1 MNTEE
6 KILLDFDCASL
17 TDPRLTAVTGTFP
30 QCYIAENDGAIRL
43 GADGTPGGY
52 CPIVFPLPLSPD
64 TLSLTVRMQ
73 IESLMTPA
81 MHPAWRGLSFAL
93 HIPGF
98 RLLSLALHSL
108 DEPDENGKN
117 ADAVMLR
124 DGRADSNAVTQR
136 ITVPTDGAFHDWD
149 LRFNGKTEVRLYTD
163 GKLQAIFDGI
173 TLPPPPKEGSILK
186 IGTAMLDALRGA
198 TNVNISH
205 IRLTAG
211 VRVDDTAVTALSV
224 QPGSSQKAMTVRCGV
239 NRLPEDAI
247 LTVTAAS
254 KTDPEN
260 TVVQKVKPEGL
271 FTEVI
276 FESLPFTGMGT
287 VTAQMENTLP
297 RTCEM
302 YLYKDYCSV
311 SVGETLTDTQPGTA
325 YHFRKM
331 DTLAGAG
338 WTHEFFRYG
347 AGTTGFAIS
356 AVAENEAVPLT
367 VPVRLQGKFAVYV
380 GYLPG
385 TKNLSVNGKHVFI
398 TYKNEEDT
406 TLNERFALA
415 DDFAGEEITLSK
427 NPDSIAR
434 IAYVK
439 FVSLTKEQ
447 YEKYTAQDDSANL
460 LVDNDGFS
468 SFTGEGHDNRDFLI
482 NKVIRQYSDTIG
494 LRKFNFATCV
504 TGGLNFP
511 SKVQRAY
518 VEKRLRELNIPE
530 EKWPRDFM
538 ERVDTKGNLLDFS
551 AAMRD
556 RDQRIVRNFRKLN
569 EEGIPH
575 RLLADYAQKNG
586 SGEVYVSQRMSAY
599 YPKGNMGEY
608 LNGPLYFLHP
618 EWVRGGGN
626 EPSYVHEEYRNYVHD
641 LLIELA
647 ETENAAGITMDFGR
661 YYLVFG
667 TELTDVS
674 ERTRIMT
681 DFVRR
686 VRRDLPGGK
695 ILNARV
701 LNPTAQKADIWGLD
715 YKTWIK
721 EGLVD
726 RLIISDQG
734 HETFFDLAEYKSLLN
749 ADSGTEIYIGIN
761 SSLSGHDPT
770 KEEEALEKK
779 GIKIDRGRRVSF
791 LQFMLRA
798 YEAYMAGADGIFLF
812 NGLNATDVGGL
823 HPDYAL
829 MNNKTGMEK
838 WYEFSYPAYLFSTE
852 TTPAF
857 AE

>member
-6 KILLDFDCASL
+6 KILLDFSCDSL
-17 TDPRLTAVTGTFP
+17 SDPRLTAVTGSYP
-30 QCYIAENDGAIRL
+30 QCYIAENDGTFRL

-64 TLSLTVRMQ
+64 TLSLSVRMQ

-81 MHPAWRGLSFAL
+81 MHPAWRGLSFAI

-98 RLLSLALHSL
+98 RLLSLTLHSVG
-108 DEPDENGKN
+108 EPDENGKN

-136 ITVPTDGAFHDWD
+136 ITVPTDGEFHDWD

-186 IGTAMLDALRGA
+186 IGTAMLDAARGA
-198 TNVNISH
+198 TNVNIKH

-211 VRVDDTAVTALSV
+211 VSVDDTAVTALAV
-224 QPGSSQKAMTVRCGV
+224 LPGSSQKGLTVRCGV
-239 NRLPEDAI
+239 NRLPEDAV

-254 KTDPEN
+254 KANPQN
-260 TVVQKVKPEGL
+260 AVVQRVRPDGL
-271 FTEVI
+271 LTDVT
-276 FESLPFTGMGT
+276 FENFPFTGICT

-297 RTCEM
+297 FTRETFLYGDFRT
-302 YLYKDYCSV
+302 LSG
-311 SVGETLTDTQPGTA
+311 GETLTDAQPGVA
-325 YHFRKM
+325 YHFRKT
-331 DTLAGAG
+331 DTLGGNG
-338 WTHEFFRYG
+338 WQHEFFRYEDG
-347 AGTTGFAIS
+347 TAGCAIS
-356 AVAENEAVPLT
+356 ASAENEAAILT
-367 VPVRLQGKFAVYV
+367 VPVKLQGKFAVYV

-385 TKNLSVNGKHVFI
+385 TKNLSVNGRHVFI
-398 TYKNEEDT
+398 TYKNEEGT

-415 DDFAGEEITLSK
+415 GDFAGEKITLSK
-427 NPDSIAR
+427 NPDSAAR

-439 FVSLTKEQ
+439 FVSLTGEQ
-447 YEKYTAQDDSANL
+447 YEKYTAEDDGANL

-468 SFTGEGHDNRDFLI
+468 SFTGEGHDNAEFLI
-482 NKVIRQYSDTIG
+482 DRVIRQYVSTIG

-518 VEKRLRELNIPE
+518 VEKRLRELGIPE

-538 ERVDTKGNLLDFS
+538 QRVDTEGNLLDFS
-551 AAMRD
+551 QAMRD
-556 RDQRIVRNFRKLN
+556 RDQRIVRNFLKLN

-575 RLLADYAQKNG
+575 RMLADYAKKNG
-586 SGEVYVSQRMSAY
+586 CGQVYVSQRMAAY

-618 EWVRGGGN
+618 EWIRGGGN

-674 ERTRIMT
+674 ERTKIMT
-681 DFVRR
+681 DFVRS
-686 VRRDLPGGK
+686 VRRDLPEGK
-695 ILNARV
+695 VLNARI

-721 EGLVD
+721 EGLID

-734 HETFFDLAEYKSLLN
+734 HETFFDLTEYKDLLD
-749 ADSGTEIYIGIN
+749 AEGGTEIYIGIN
-761 SSLSGHDPT
+761 TSLSGHDPT

-779 GIKIDRGRRVSF
+779 GVKIDRGRRVSF
-791 LQFMLRA
+791 LQFMLRS

-812 NGLNATDVGGL
+812 NGLNVTDVGGL

-829 MNNKTGMEK
+829 MNNKTGMVK
-838 WYEFSYPAYLFSTE
+838 WYEFSYPAYLFSQETE
-852 TTPAF
+852 PVFT
-857 AE
+857 E